1 MTSIQPILK
10 LNSTSFMFNNIF
22 CEMNIKKSYPLW
34 EWGNLPNF
42 LLEVWLVFTWI
53 PNLKRGHWPLLL
65 VLALKVLFIT
75 DFAWEILFDLSYW
88 YWESM
93 PYEPIAIN
101 ERCPS
106 LPAVLVLLYQR
117 FLIVAVAVW
126 SDILLLT
133 YAHRGESNNNQEK
146 VLIMC

>member
-1 MTSIQPILK
+1 
-10 LNSTSFMFNNIF
+10 
-22 CEMNIKKSYPLW
+22 
-34 EWGNLPNF
+34 
-42 LLEVWLVFTWI
+42 
-53 PNLKRGHWPLLL
+53 
-65 VLALKVLFIT
+65 
-75 DFAWEILFDLSYW
+75 
-88 YWESM
+88 M

-106 LPAVLVLLYQR
+106 LLAVLVLYQR

-133 YAHRGESNNNQEK
+133 NAHRGESNNNQEK